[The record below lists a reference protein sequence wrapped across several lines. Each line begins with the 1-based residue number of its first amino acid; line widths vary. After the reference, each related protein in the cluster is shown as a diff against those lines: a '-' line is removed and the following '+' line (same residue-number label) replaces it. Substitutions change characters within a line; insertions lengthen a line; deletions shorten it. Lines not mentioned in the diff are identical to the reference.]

1 MLKLLGAI
9 MAAAGCAGLGLSRD
23 RQLREGVRTLDQLIR
38 GLALLE
44 GELALRCQ
52 PLPQLLEGL
61 ARRCS
66 GTAGQLFAACAL
78 GLDDPERAAFSAVW
92 AGEVDGLEG
101 LSPEGRDLLRPLG
114 QYLGRY
120 ETARQCGFEVER
132 DEEAG
137 KKCGSDGDPKAA
149 GAAAGAGGGELPPY
163 GPGLSG
169 PGGDRRGFSDDPAAV
184 NERGRSA
191 WMWI

>member
-66 GTAGQLFAACAL
+66 GTVGQLFAACAL

-120 ETARQCGFEVER
+120 ETARQCGAVEETR
-132 DEEAG
+132 KQLALLREREGENCRRMGRVYQALG
-137 KKCGSDGDPKAA
+137 VTG
-149 GAAAGAGGGELPPY
+149 GAFLMI
-163 GPGLSG
+163 LLL
-169 PGGDRRGFSDDPAAV
+169 
-184 NERGRSA
+184 
-191 WMWI
+191 

>member
-9 MAAAGCAGLGLSRD
+9 MAAAGCTGLGVTRD

-44 GELALRCQ
+44 GELALRGL
-52 PLPQLLEGL
+52 PLPQLMEGL
-61 ARRCS
+61 AQRCN
-66 GTAGQLFAACAL
+66 GAAGRLFAACAR
-78 GLDDPERAAFSAVW
+78 GLDDPERTAFSQVW

-120 ETARQCGFEVER
+120 ETARQCGAVEETR
-132 DEEAG
+132 KQLALLREREGENCRRMGRVYQALG
-137 KKCGSDGDPKAA
+137 VTG
-149 GAAAGAGGGELPPY
+149 GAFLMI
-163 GPGLSG
+163 LLL
-169 PGGDRRGFSDDPAAV
+169 
-184 NERGRSA
+184 
-191 WMWI
+191 